1 MLEIA
6 THPEIERRLFPLRDE
21 EYRALRASM
30 EREGV
35 REPLI
40 VWPQDGRLVLV
51 DGHNRWRI
59 ARELGLECPVAEREF
74 GSLEEVLDWV
84 DRNQI
89 ARRNLTDA
97 QFAVVIG
104 RIYEREKKAVGRPE
118 KSAQNEH
125 ISERTAEKIAAEF
138 GVGQATV
145 RRAAEFAKAVDAI
158 REKAPAAAEKILR
171 DEVPDALTELPKLAR
186 KPDLLEAAAEKL
198 ARGEAK
204 KVKEAVVK
212 ARSEARERR
221 MAEREAEARK
231 TDAPEWRL
239 LLGDLLEA
247 GKELPDASVHAIV
260 TDPPYGREH
269 LGLYRRLGE
278 LAARVLV
285 PGGIC
290 LVMTGQ
296 SHLCEAMARLA
307 ERLNYV
313 WTLAYLTPGHSTQIF
328 CRRIRSN
335 WKPVLYFSKGPPAWE
350 HVGDVVVSKERD
362 KRFHEWG
369 QSESGMTALIERFTV
384 PGQTVLDPF
393 CGAGTTG
400 VAAVALGRRF
410 VGIDL
415 DAGALEKAR
424 ARLEAASRARQAGE
438 GPEGSAA

>member
-1 MLEIA
+1 MADIA

-21 EYRALRASM
+21 EYRALRASI

-40 VWPQDGRLVLV
+40 VWPRDGRLVLV

-59 ARELGLECPVAEREF
+59 AQELGIECPVAERKF
-74 GSLEEVLDWV
+74 GNLEEALDWI

-104 RIYEREKKAVGRPE
+104 RIYEREKKAHGGDR
-118 KSAQNEH
+118 KSSGH
-125 ISERTAEKIAAEF
+125 FDHLKTAEKIASEY
-138 GVGQATV
+138 GVNEKTV
-145 RRAAEFAKAVDAI
+145 RRAAEFAKAVDAV

-171 DEVPDALTELPKLAR
+171 DEVPDALTELPKLAKR
-186 KPDLLEAAAEKL
+186 PELLQAAAEKL

-204 KVKEAVVK
+204 KVKEAVVR
-212 ARSEARERR
+212 ARAEARERR
-221 MAEREAEARK
+221 MAEREAGAGRAE
-231 TDAPEWRL
+231 PPPWRL

-247 GKELPDASVHAIV
+247 GREIPDGSVHAII
-260 TDPPYGREH
+260 TDPPYGRDH
-269 LGLYRRLGE
+269 LPLYSRLGE

-296 SHLCEAMARLA
+296 SHLGEVLARLA

-328 CRRIRSN
+328 GRKIKSN

-350 HVGDVVVSKERD
+350 HVGDVVASEERD

-369 QSESGMTALIERFTV
+369 QSESGMAALIERFTA

-400 VAAVALGRRF
+400 VAAAALGRRF
-410 VGIDL
+410 VGIDA
-415 DAGALEKAR
+415 DAAALEKAR
-424 ARLEAASRARQAGE
+424 ARLEAASRAGPAGE
-438 GPEGSAA
+438 GPEGRAA